1 MPGVERAGS
10 RDRQRWR
17 TLLPVAML
25 MAVAA
30 VQVVLTRTSGLSP
43 WKGGGFGMFSTTDDS
58 GRRYVKVF
66 VSAPDRS
73 EEIAISPSLEDAA
86 ARAAALPSDGR
97 LARLARQVI
106 ERERR
111 NHRPVETVRIENWRV
126 VYAPG
131 TLTASLQLLRDSS
144 WPVDATGA
152 TRH

>member
-1 MPGVERAGS
+1 MPGVERVGS

-17 TLLPVAML
+17 TLLPVALL

-30 VQVVLTRTSGLSP
+30 AQVVLTRTSGLSP

-58 GRRYVKVF
+58 GRRHVKVF